1 MSRRTRTPSEG
12 WHGWDTYAPFY
23 DWENART
30 LGRADVPFWTRFA
43 AEIDGD
49 LLELGAGTGR
59 LLFPM
64 ARAREESGHRTI
76 GLDRSDAMLARAR
89 RRAMRVHAAR
99 RPLLIRG
106 DVRTWPLR
114 PRRLRAVVA
123 GYGLLQSLVTD
134 TDFEATLS
142 ATAAGLVKGG
152 WLGIDLVPDLTA
164 WSEYERRIPH
174 RGRFGADATLTLI
187 ESVKQDRRRGLTM
200 FTEQFVLRKQRRVE
214 RHAFTLTFRTL
225 PMAEVLARL
234 DRAGFEVDQVCG
246 GYRGEVWHPEAETW
260 LILARKR

>member
-1 MSRRTRTPSEG
+1 MPRSAVAEG

-30 LGRADVPFWTRFA
+30 LGRADVPFWTHFA
-43 AEIDGD
+43 ASIPGD

-64 ARAREESGHRTI
+64 ARVRSTTGHRTI
-76 GLDRSDAMLARAR
+76 GLDRSAAMVERAR
-89 RRAMRVHAAR
+89 RRARRVVPAS

-106 DVRTWPLR
+106 DVRQWPLR
-114 PRRLRAVVA
+114 SRRLRGVVA
-123 GYGLLQSLVTD
+123 GYGLLQSLVND
-134 TDFEATLS
+134 RDFDATLS
-142 ATAAGLVKGG
+142 AVAEGLVKGG
-152 WLGIDLVPDLTA
+152 RFGIDLVPDLTA

-174 RGRFGADATLTLI
+174 RGRFGAGASLTLV
-187 ESVKQDRRRGLTM
+187 ESVKQDRRRGLTI
-200 FTEQFVLRKQRRVE
+200 FTEQFVLRRGTSVQ

-225 PMAEVLARL
+225 PMARVLERL
-234 DRAGFEVDQVCG
+234 DRGGFDVEQVCG
-246 GYRGEVWHPEAETW
+246 GYGGEVWHPEAQTW

>member
-1 MSRRTRTPSEG
+1 MVTSRTAEG

-43 AEIDGD
+43 SRISGD

-64 ARAREESGHRTI
+64 ARARSLGEGRTI
-76 GLDRSDAMLARAR
+76 GLDRSEAMLARAR
-89 RRAMRVHAAR
+89 ARARRVAQPR

-106 DVRTWPLR
+106 DVRSWPLR

-123 GYGLLQSLVTD
+123 GYGLLQSLVND
-134 TDFEATLS
+134 RDFDATVR
-142 ATAAGLVKGG
+142 AAAEGLVKGG
-152 WLGIDLVPDLTA
+152 WFGIDLVPDLTA
-164 WSEYERRIPH
+164 WSEYERQIPH
-174 RGRFGADATLTLI
+174 KGRFGADATLTLI
-187 ESVKQDRRRGLTM
+187 ESVKQDRKRGLTM
-200 FTEQFVLRKQRRVE
+200 FTEQFVLRRGRRVE
-214 RHAFTLTFRTL
+214 QHAFTLTFRTL
-225 PMAEVLARL
+225 PMAQVLARL
-234 DRAGFEVDQVCG
+234 ERTGFEVDQVCG
-246 GYRGEVWHPEAETW
+246 GYGGEVWHPEAETW

>member
-1 MSRRTRTPSEG
+1 VVTRRTAEG

-43 AEIDGD
+43 GRIDGD
-49 LLELGAGTGR
+49 LLELGSGTGR

-64 ARAREESGHRTI
+64 ARARESSGYRTI
-76 GLDRSDAMLARAR
+76 GLDRSEAMLMRASK
-89 RRAMRVHAAR
+89 RAQRVAWPR

-106 DVRTWPLR
+106 DVRAWPLR
-114 PRRLRAVVA
+114 RTRLRAVVA
-123 GYGLLQSLVTD
+123 GYGLLQSLVND
-134 TDFEATLS
+134 RDFEATLR
-142 ATAAGLVKGG
+142 ATAEGLVKGG
-152 WLGIDLVPDLTA
+152 WFGIDLVPDLTA
-164 WSEYERRIPH
+164 WDEYEQQIPH
-174 RGRFGADATLTLI
+174 RGRFGANASLTLV
-187 ESVKQDRRRGLTM
+187 ESVKQDRKRGLTM
-200 FTEQFVLRKQRRVE
+200 FTEQFVLRRGRQVE

-225 PMAEVLARL
+225 PMAQVLARL
-234 DRAGFEVDQVCG
+234 DRAGLEVDQVCG